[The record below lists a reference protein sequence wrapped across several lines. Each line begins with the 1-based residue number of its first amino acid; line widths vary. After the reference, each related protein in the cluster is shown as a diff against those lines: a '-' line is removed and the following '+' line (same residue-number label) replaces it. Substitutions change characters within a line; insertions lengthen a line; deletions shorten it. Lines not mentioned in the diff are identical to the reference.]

1 LPAHK
6 VAITSLIIA
15 STCSPSP
22 ERGRQSP
29 LSLALRKMV
38 RHTSILD
45 KNGGPE
51 EG

>member
-1 LPAHK
+1 HK

-22 ERGRQSP
+22 ERGQAKST
-29 LSLALRKMV
+29 LFSFMKTV
-38 RHTSILD
+38 RHTFILD